1 MTCVP
6 SRRSGGSF
14 VFAKEERV
22 EARSVEVRIAVHNGS
37 LRSIFMHADG
47 LDWFLMIFGL
57 FGAIGDGIGT
67 PLVLFTTSKIM
78 NNIGGFSNNIGSTF
92 IHNIN
97 ERVIVFA
104 IWAFMSYY
112 DSRLVMYHGAKGG
125 TVFAVGA
132 ARALV

>member
-1 MTCVP
+1 MRHKSQNPIVVL
-6 SRRSGGSF
+6 F
-14 VFAKEERV
+14 NNK
-22 EARSVEVRIAVHNGS
+22 NGS

-97 ERVIVFA
+97 EVLIFVCFC
-104 IWAFMSYY
+104 FS
-112 DSRLVMYHGAKGG
+112 SLS
-125 TVFAVGA
+125 
-132 ARALV
+132 LSLSL

>member
-1 MTCVP
+1 M
-6 SRRSGGSF
+6 SGDHNS
-14 VFAKEERV
+14 
-22 EARSVEVRIAVHNGS
+22 SVSMVGKKKKNGS

-97 ERVIVFA
+97 EVLIFVCFC
-104 IWAFMSYY
+104 FS
-112 DSRLVMYHGAKGG
+112 SLS
-125 TVFAVGA
+125 
-132 ARALV
+132 LSLSL